1 MKLNNTDIRTI
12 KVYNP
17 QKVRC
22 IGITAAN
29 GPSEWKY
36 LLSGDKSIPSS
47 VELQQGVYIRNTG
60 TVNDAV
66 ISIEGFSGGTANPTG
81 GGLTFDG
88 YVLPSRTEV
97 FLPVADLADVIVKST
112 STSASTGITLS
123 YIAT

>member
-36 LLSGDKSIPSS
+36 LLSGDRSIPSS
-47 VELQQGVYIRNTG
+47 IELQQGVYIRNTG
-60 TVNDAV
+60 TLNDAV
-66 ISIEGFSGGTANPTG
+66 ISIEGFSAGTASLSV
-81 GGLTFDG
+81 GLTFDG

-112 STSASTGITLS
+112 STAVSTGITLS